1 MPVTMARAVPE
12 YDVEVDEEKKLV
24 NCLNRSNRSLI
35 VQLSYTSIEEV
46 FEDDFQS
53 LIRDAVRSQ
62 CVQEDGDWK
71 LVTKSVRAVADDDE
85 SDGWAMADLDEVE
98 RAQRPQGRLG
108 KTIDLVDGAD
118 EGWAMAAAADVYG
131 WREEARSTQQ
141 QQQEEEEEE
150 EEEGSSSVM
159 RLNAAADE
167 DFTGDDAW
175 EMAPAAEVYD
185 GFFLGFADEHLT
197 GWLREREH
205 VALVRGE
212 MDTIAGIGKLLTQ
225 AKTQRHVEVQ
235 ELYIEGKLDQLYRG
249 MCEQERRMG
258 ELSKFEKRLK
268 EVIERLYYESEEVR
282 QVKDLCS
289 DDNDMAEMAFWDAVE
304 ARGMEK
310 DFEIALR
317 LQQEEKAREV
327 SSSAKQGPGWG
338 AMGDGASLLKALQH
352 GGGATGVNSG
362 ANLLAKL
369 KAKGDT
375 SGASLLAA
383 LNAGAVQPSAPPARL
398 SSSPSS
404 SSSSSNGRKKGVT
417 FRFGQPMSMPE
428 GEFPALL
435 PSSPPA
441 YVPAAGRPTRRSGLL
456 ESMMQN
462 KADPAKLYKADPAE
476 LSGFTKL
483 STISG
488 LLVDNLK
495 YDERDKI
502 LSDTERVMESA
513 ASRGVSADKM
523 RAMMAKTA
531 KDSAK
536 LSYCERLMRDGPSKE
551 AFSRKSMEKLK
562 KDMIDAAG
570 VVDWL
575 LTGRPP
581 RGDSTLTRAPVRF
594 ARSLGLGQYTQCDTS
609 HLPEGDAC
617 ARLLRVGA
625 AVHRSENHGGVH
637 PLLTVCDHQGAP
649 RRLAKRCRA
658 VRAADRDEAAGER
671 AARGRSAGRERER
684 RRRLLRAALGAI
696 VRHC

>member
-1 MPVTMARAVPE
+1 MSVTMARAVPE

-24 NCLNRSNRSLI
+24 NCLNPNNRSLI

-62 CVQEDGDWK
+62 CVQEDGDWRMM
-71 LVTKSVRAVADDDE
+71 TKSSVRAVADDVE
-85 SDGWAMADLDEVE
+85 SEGWAMASLDEVY
-98 RAQRPQGRLG
+98 RTQRPQGCLG

-118 EGWAMAAAADVYG
+118 EGWAMAAADEVYG
-131 WREEARSTQQ
+131 WREEARSRQQ
-141 QQQEEEEEE
+141 QQ

-159 RLNAAADE
+159 QVNAATNE

-185 GFFLGFADEHLT
+185 GFFSGFADENLE
-197 GWLREREH
+197 GWLRDREH

-225 AKTQRHVEVQ
+225 AKAQRHVEVM

-317 LQQEEKAREV
+317 LQQEEQAREV
-327 SSSAKQGPGWG
+327 SSAAKQGPGWG
-338 AMGDGASLLKALQH
+338 AMVDGASLLKALQQ
-352 GGGATGVNSG
+352 GSGATGVDGG

-404 SSSSSNGRKKGVT
+404 SVSTGRKKGVT
-417 FRFGQPMSMPE
+417 FRFGQPMPMPE

-441 YVPAAGRPTRRSGLL
+441 YVPAAGRPARRSGLL
-456 ESMMQN
+456 ESMMRN
-462 KADPAKLYKADPAE
+462 EADPAKLYKADPAE

-531 KDSAK
+531 KDSVK

-562 KDMIDAAG
+562 KDMIDAVG
-570 VVDWL
+570 VVDWTAASRRL
-575 LTGRPP
+575 NAHSRYCTLCSFSRVGSIYAVRRISSTGGRCLCQIVAGWSSRPSFRKP
-581 RGDSTLTRAPVRF
+581 WWRAP
-594 ARSLGLGQYTQCDTS
+594 
-609 HLPEGDAC
+609 PP
-617 ARLLRVGA
+617 
-625 AVHRSENHGGVH
+625 HRSRS
-637 PLLTVCDHQGAP
+637 P
-649 RRLAKRCRA
+649 RCTTPSGKTMSSCT
-658 VRAADRDEAAGER
+658 
-671 AARGRSAGRERER
+671 SS
-684 RRRLLRAALGAI
+684 
-696 VRHC
+696 